1 MLLARI
7 AGVLVMLLIV
17 LVDLL
22 DAVALV
28 LWSLTEIA
36 RLT

>member
-7 AGVLVMLLIV
+7 TGVLVMLLIV
-17 LVDLL
+17 LADLL

-28 LWSLTEIA
+28 LWGIAELA